1 MKILKKPAKSAREKK
16 KKKKKKLFLKF
27 SSQIEQIKI
36 KNPRQSASPAQ
47 TVGLKK

>member
-1 MKILKKPAKSAREKK
+1 MKILKKFAKSARE
-16 KKKKKKLFLKF
+16 KKKKKLFLKF